1 MEKWA
6 GARSAGD
13 PRRGP
18 LSAPLAFTPAKK
30 GSAWKSPV
38 QNHVS
43 EYPLSCVQYPRS
55 LSDFILLLFVVV
67 PRWKMAG
74 MSLGD
79 GKREGVEHWLTLF
92 KCFVSSVSF
101 FRVSV

>member
-1 MEKWA
+1 MCLLVQVVGGGEDSSIESNQLYPETNENKNEN
-6 GARSAGD
+6 D
-13 PRRGP
+13 N
-18 LSAPLAFTPAKK
+18 L
-30 GSAWKSPV
+30 AWKSPV

-92 KCFVSSVSF
+92 KC
-101 FRVSV
+101 